1 MEIKYITSNVRMNI
15 QADVFFMGARIGQI
29 RKMLK
34 MYRESGP
41 MPEQVEEIKAWLEKV
56 SSPK

>member
-1 MEIKYITSNVRMNI
+1 MEIKYNTSNVRMNI

-41 MPEQVEEIKAWLEKV
+41 ML
-56 SSPK
+56 